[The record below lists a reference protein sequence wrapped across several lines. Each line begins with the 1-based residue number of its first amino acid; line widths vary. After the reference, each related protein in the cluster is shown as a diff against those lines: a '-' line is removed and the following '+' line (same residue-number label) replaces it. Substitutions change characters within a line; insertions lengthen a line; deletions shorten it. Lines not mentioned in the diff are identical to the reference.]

1 MSKSIKT
8 AGELRE
14 FLINMM
20 IGVKNGHQE
29 LESARA
35 IVKIAGQINE
45 SLYAEIKAAKMHLDA
60 GKEAA
65 SLGNLAIGKV
75 DVQ

>member
-8 AGELRE
+8 AGDLRE

-45 SLYAEIKAAKMHLDA
+45 SLYAEIKAAKMNLDA

-65 SLGNLAIGKV
+65 ALGYLPIGKV
-75 DVQ
+75 EIE

>member
-1 MSKSIKT
+1 MAKSIKT
-8 AGELRE
+8 AGELRD

-20 IGVKNGHQE
+20 IGVKDGHQE
-29 LESARA
+29 VESART

-45 SLYAEIKAAKMHLDA
+45 SLYAEIKYAKMHLDA

-65 SLGNLAIGKV
+65 ALGTLQLGKV
-75 DVQ
+75 EID